1 VSILV
6 FAYAC
11 EPGRGSEPGAGWDWV
26 RLLAGLADT
35 CVITRANNA
44 DVIEEALPET
54 PERDRLSF
62 EYVDLPRWAMFWKR
76 GQRGVRAY
84 YLLWQFAALA
94 AARRLQTRRRFDVIW
109 HLTLANL
116 WLGSVAPLAGRPF
129 VLGPAGGGAA
139 TPIGFLPALG
149 ARGAAYEVARGAA
162 TSAGRYLNPLARL
175 AWQRADLIL
184 VQNPESLA
192 WIPRRHR
199 RKAVV
204 FPNALISQGHAVAR
218 PSVDRHPRTMLF
230 AGRLLPFKGVSLA
243 IEALARLPG
252 WRLIICGEGP
262 DEKRIRGL
270 AQRLGVM
277 EGVDFR
283 GWVDREDLARIM
295 RNETDVFVFPSLHDQ
310 APLVVAEATAVGLPV
325 VSLDRGGA
333 PLLGARPVATTSYKG
348 TVAALAE
355 AVEKAYGSGPGTFSH
370 REQQRHRLRALLV
383 ERGLLKVT
391 PEDRD

>member
-1 VSILV
+1 LTVSILV

-44 DVIEEALPET
+44 DAIEQALPET
-54 PERDRLSF
+54 LERDRLSF

-94 AARRLQTRRRFDVIW
+94 AARRLQTRQRFDVIW

-139 TPIGFLPALG
+139 TPIGLLPALG

-184 VQNPESLA
+184 VQNRESLA

-204 FPNALISQGHAVAR
+204 FPNALISQGDAVAR
-218 PSVDRHPRTMLF
+218 PFVDRHPRTMLF

-243 IEALARLPG
+243 IEALERLRG
-252 WRLIICGEGP
+252 WRLIVCGKGP
-262 DEKRIRGL
+262 DRERLRGL
-270 AQRLGVM
+270 AHRLGVM
-277 EGVDFR
+277 DRVDFR
-283 GWVDREDLARIM
+283 GWVDREELARIM
-295 RNETDVFVFPSLHDQ
+295 RDETDVFVFPSLHDQ

-333 PLLGARPVATTSYKG
+333 PLLGARPIGTRSHAR
-348 TVAALAE
+348 TVAALSR
-355 AVEKAYGSGPGTFSH
+355 AVQVAHGSGPGSFSG
-370 REQQRHRLRALLV
+370 RDEQRLRLRSLLV
-383 ERGLLKVT
+383 QRGLLEET
-391 PEDRD
+391 PEG